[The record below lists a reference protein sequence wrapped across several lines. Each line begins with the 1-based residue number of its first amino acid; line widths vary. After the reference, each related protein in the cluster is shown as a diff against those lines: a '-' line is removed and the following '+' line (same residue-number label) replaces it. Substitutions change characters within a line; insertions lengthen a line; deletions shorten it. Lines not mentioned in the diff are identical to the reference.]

1 MASVKQRRS
10 NSKLGMLLMLGA
22 MFLFSAV
29 DAQAKFLTSE
39 YHPAQIIWFRQIGL
53 FLGVIIL
60 LVMKG
65 PVILNT
71 RQPVLQLTRG
81 GLAICS
87 GLLFVYAVRHAA
99 LADAIA
105 VSFVAPFFLTIL
117 GALLLGEKVGIR
129 RWSAVVVG
137 FIGAMIIVR
146 PGTGAVHPAVMLVL
160 VAALAY
166 ALRQVIGRKLADTDK
181 THTTVAYTAI
191 IGTLLISLPMPVIWR
206 TPESITHILLII
218 SMATMSAVA
227 EVMVIKALE
236 VAEAM
241 VVAPI
246 HYTLIIWGTIYGYLV
261 FGQLPDLW
269 TWIGTAIIVAAGLF
283 TLRRSHRA

>member
-1 MASVKQRRS
+1 M
-10 NSKLGMLLMLGA
+10 
-22 MFLFSAV
+22 
-29 DAQAKFLTSE
+29 
-39 YHPAQIIWFRQIGL
+39 
-53 FLGVIIL
+53 
-60 LVMKG
+60 
-65 PVILNT
+65 
-71 RQPVLQLTRG
+71 
-81 GLAICS
+81 
-87 GLLFVYAVRHAA
+87 
-99 LADAIA
+99 
-105 VSFVAPFFLTIL
+105 
-117 GALLLGEKVGIR
+117 
-129 RWSAVVVG
+129 VVG